1 MKSPFLTLLL
11 ATCSSLL
18 ATAAQPPNIIL
29 IFADDQ
35 GYQDMSCFGHP
46 KIKTP
51 NMDRLAA
58 EGRKFTDFYSVNPVC
73 SASRAGLLTGCYPT
87 RVGIQ
92 GVLFPNAKIGLNPKE
107 ITIADLLKA
116 KGYATACIGK
126 WHLGHLPEFLPTA
139 QGFDSYFGIPYS
151 NDMGYDP
158 KMKRAKNI
166 VLRDGVTVEKLLK
179 AKGRHPQ
186 APLMRNE
193 EVIEVPSD
201 QRTLTKRY
209 TEEAIKFISSNKTGP
224 FFLYFP
230 HTMPHIPLF
239 VTEKFKGKSAGGL
252 YGDVIEEM
260 DWSVGEILKTVKSLG
275 IDENTLIVYTS
286 DNGPWLSVGDRG
298 GSALPLRGGKF
309 TTYEGGVRE
318 PTLMRW
324 PGKIPAGTVCSEVA
338 SSIDLLPTFA
348 KLAGSEAPTDRVI
361 DGHNIWPLI
370 SGQQDAVSP
379 HPAFFYYR
387 GNKLEAVRV
396 GKWKYRSGPLDLAS
410 KKKGK
415 KGNETA
421 LFDLE
426 ADKEE
431 KHNLI
436 EEAPEVAAKLK
447 KLIADFDADRKANSR
462 PAGQR
467 K

>member
-1 MKSPFLTLLL
+1 MTALRLTILALVASAATLL
-11 ATCSSLL
+11 ADK
-18 ATAAQPPNIIL
+18 PNIIL

-51 NMDRLAA
+51 NMDRLAR
-58 EGRKFTDFYSVNPVC
+58 EGRKFTSFYSVNPVC
-73 SASRAGLLTGCYPT
+73 SASRAGLLTGCYPP
-87 RVGIQ
+87 RVGIL
-92 GVLFPNAKIGLNPKE
+92 GVLFPNDTTGLNPGE
-107 ITIADLLKA
+107 ITIADLLKEQ
-116 KGYATACIGK
+116 GYATACIGK

-158 KMKRAKNI
+158 KMATAADL
-166 VLRDGVTVEKLLK
+166 VLREGTTRQDLANATRRKPL
-179 AKGRHPQ
+179 
-186 APLMRNE
+186 APLMRNI
-193 EVIEVPSD
+193 EVVEVPSD
-201 QRTLTKRY
+201 QHTLTKRY
-209 TEEAIKFISSNKTGP
+209 TEEAIEFITANKEGP
-224 FFLYFP
+224 FFLYLP

-239 VTEKFKGKSAGGL
+239 VTDRFKGTSAGGL

-260 DWSVGEILKTVKSLG
+260 DWSVGELLRTVQDLG

-286 DNGPWLSVGDRG
+286 DNGPWLSVGERG

-324 PGKIPAGTVCSEVA
+324 PGRIPAGTVCNEIA
-338 SSIDLLPTFA
+338 STIDLLPTFA
-348 KLAGSEAPTDRVI
+348 RLAGTEPPSDRVI
-361 DGHNIWPLI
+361 DGKDIWPLV
-370 SGQQDAVSP
+370 SGAEGAASP
-379 HPAFFYYR
+379 HEAFLYYR
-387 GNKLEAVRV
+387 GKTPEAVRV
-396 GKWKYRSGPLDLAS
+396 GKWKFRKGPYDLAS
-410 KKKGK
+410 KKAGRKGT
-415 KGNETA
+415 ETA

-426 ADKEE
+426 EDMSE

-436 EEAPEVAAKLK
+436 EEHPEVAKRLQDLMARFDEDLK
-447 KLIADFDADRKANSR
+447 ENSR

>member
-1 MKSPFLTLLL
+1 MNPILLTLLL

-18 ATAAQPPNIIL
+18 ATAQRPNIIL

-51 NMDRLAA
+51 NMDRLAK

-73 SASRAGLLTGCYPT
+73 SASRAGLMTGCYPT

-92 GVLFPNAKIGLNPKE
+92 GVLFPNHTKGLNPNE
-107 ITIADLLKA
+107 ITIAEILKE

-126 WHLGHLPEFLPTA
+126 WHLGHLPKFLPTA

-158 KMKRAKNI
+158 KMKIAKDI
-166 VLRDGVTVEKLLK
+166 VLRDGVKLEDLAK
-179 AKGRHPQ
+179 ATRRKPL
-186 APLMRNE
+186 APLMRNT
-193 EVIEVPSD
+193 EVVEVPSD

-209 TEEAIKFISSNKTGP
+209 TEEAITFLRANKDGP

-239 VTEKFKGKSAGGL
+239 VTPEFKGKSAGGL

-260 DWSVGEILKTVKSLG
+260 DWSVGEILQTVKSLG
-275 IDENTLIVYTS
+275 IDESTLIVYTS
-286 DNGPWLSVGDRG
+286 DNGPWLSVGARG

-324 PGKIPAGTVCSEVA
+324 PGTIPAGTVCSEVA

-348 KLAGSEAPTDRVI
+348 ILAGSEAPKDRVI
-361 DGHNIWPLI
+361 DGRDIWPLI
-370 SGQQDAVSP
+370 SAQEGAKSP
-379 HPAFFYYR
+379 HEAFFYYK
-387 GNKLEAVRV
+387 GNSLEAVRA
-396 GKWKYRSGPLDLAS
+396 GKWKYRSGPLDLKS
-410 KKKGK
+410 KRKGTKKGR
-415 KGNETA
+415 EIA

-426 ADKEE
+426 SDKEE
-431 KHNLI
+431 SNNLI
-436 EEAPEVAAKLK
+436 EKHPEIAERMK
-447 KLIADFDADRKANSR
+447 KLIADFDAERKANSR
-462 PAGQR
+462 PAGGP
-467 K
+467 

>member
-1 MKSPFLTLLL
+1 MKPILLTLLL
-11 ATCSSLL
+11 ATCSSFL
-18 ATAAQPPNIIL
+18 ATAQRPNIIL

-51 NMDRLAA
+51 NMDRLAK

-73 SASRAGLLTGCYPT
+73 SASRAGLMTGCYPT

-92 GVLFPNAKIGLNPKE
+92 GVLFPNHTKGLNPNE
-107 ITIADLLKA
+107 ITIAEILKE
-116 KGYATACIGK
+116 KGYTTACIGK
-126 WHLGHLPEFLPTA
+126 WHLGHLPEFLPTS

-158 KMKRAKNI
+158 KMATAKDI
-166 VLRDGVTVEKLLK
+166 VLRDGVKMADLAK
-179 AKGRHPQ
+179 AKGRKPL
-186 APLMRNE
+186 APLMRNK
-193 EVIEVPSD
+193 EVVEVPSD

-209 TEEAIKFISSNKTGP
+209 TEEAIKFITANKEGP

-239 VTEKFKGKSAGGL
+239 VTPEFKGVSAGGL

-275 IDENTLIVYTS
+275 IDEKTLIVYTS
-286 DNGPWLSVGDRG
+286 DNGPWLSVGARG

-338 SSIDLLPTFA
+338 STIDLLPTFA
-348 KLAGSEAPTDRVI
+348 KLAGGAAPTDRVI
-361 DGHNIWPLI
+361 DGRDIWPLI
-370 SGQQDAVSP
+370 SATEGAKSP
-379 HPAFFYYR
+379 HAAFFYYK
-387 GNKLEAVRV
+387 GNTLEAVRA
-396 GKWKYRSGPLDLAS
+396 GKWKYRSGPLDIAS
-410 KKKGK
+410 KKAGK
-415 KGNETA
+415 KGKETA

-426 ADKEE
+426 ADKSEST
-431 KHNLI
+431 NLI
-436 EEAPEVAAKLK
+436 KKHPEVAERLK
-447 KLIADFDADRKANSR
+447 KLIVDFDQERKANSR
-462 PAGQR
+462 PAGAR